1 MIIDING
8 YCGKWPYW
16 KPKYDGIED
25 LIHIMD
31 AHRIQSAA
39 ICSTRGIFLDW
50 IEGNEEALSP
60 ASVHPD
66 RLIPFGTFCPGDF
79 KSDLEPLKG
88 HFERGLRGL
97 RLFPQHHL
105 YRLSE
110 EPAVHRAVEIAAQA
124 GAPVLI
130 PVRLLMDW
138 RLPALAVPDVGSL
151 ARSFPQV
158 PIILGGVNYGELRD
172 TLHLLRS
179 YPNTLLET
187 SCFQILKGV
196 DQLVQSVGAD
206 RILFGANLPLQSAPC
221 QLEKVLSAEIGDSD
235 RERIL
240 GGNAEGLLG
249 G

>member
-1 MIIDING
+1 MIIDTNG

-16 KPKYDGIED
+16 KPKYDGVED
-25 LIHIMD
+25 LIRIMD

-39 ICSTRGIFLDW
+39 ICSTRGIFMDW
-50 IEGNEEALSP
+50 IEGNEEALALTS
-60 ASVHPD
+60 AHPD
-66 RLIPFGTFCPGDF
+66 RLIPFGTFCPGSF

-110 EPAVHRAVEIAAQA
+110 EPDIHLAVEIAAQA
-124 GAPVLI
+124 GAPILI

-138 RLPALAVPDVGSL
+138 RLPTLAVPDVGSL
-151 ARSFPQV
+151 AGSFPQV
-158 PIILGGVNYGELRD
+158 PIILGGVNYGELREA
-172 TLHLLRS
+172 LRVLRK
-179 YPNTLLET
+179 YPNVLLET
-187 SCFQILKGV
+187 SCFQILKGIES
-196 DQLVQSVGAD
+196 LVEALGAD
-206 RILFGANLPLQSAPC
+206 RILFGANLPLQSALC
-221 QLEKVLSAEIGDSD
+221 QLEKVLAAEISDSD